1 MFAIHPS
8 RSVISVKLL
17 CDFIEITFLY
27 GCSPIKLLHIFRTSF
42 PENTSGGLLLLLF
55 RWSSHRRCSVKEGV
69 LKNFA
74 KFTGKHLCQRIFFN
88 KIAALKKTLAQVFYC
103 EFCKICNNTLSTDHL
118 WATASENKGL
128 WKSLF
133 LHVLCHQIF
142 NKYS

>member
-103 EFCKICNNTLSTDHL
+103 DIDLRRERVNWT
-118 WATASENKGL
+118 NKFEL
-128 WKSLF
+128 CSL
-133 LHVLCHQIF
+133 LEHQDLL
-142 NKYS
+142 